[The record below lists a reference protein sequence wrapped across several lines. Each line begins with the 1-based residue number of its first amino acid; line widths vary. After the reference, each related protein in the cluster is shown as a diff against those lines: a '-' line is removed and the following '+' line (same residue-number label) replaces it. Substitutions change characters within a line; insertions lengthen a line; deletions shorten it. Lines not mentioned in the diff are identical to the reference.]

1 MSEKLA
7 DVTSQLATFLKEVL
21 SAILVAFLYLIPWLL
36 RIASILSWLV
46 AAFISINTLHDIY
59 SPFTDTIPMFALQLG
74 VILIMMQWAMYG
86 LRNGQNIWGLL
97 FAGAI
102 FLWLISEAMTWFSIH
117 WQYADLFFRILPP
130 ALLGVGMIT
139 LSVRARTRRM
149 SRVSGEKNQTTNE
162 VTV

>member
-7 DVTSQLATFLKEVL
+7 DVTSQLATFLREVL
-21 SAILVAFLYLIPWLL
+21 SGILVAILYLIPWLL

-46 AAFISINTLHDIY
+46 AAFISMNTLHDIY
-59 SPFTDTIPMFALQLG
+59 SPFTDTIPMFALQFG
-74 VILIMMQWAMYG
+74 VVLLMTQWAMYG

-102 FLWLISEAMTWFSIH
+102 FLWLVSEAMTWLSIN

-130 ALLGVGMIT
+130 ALLGVGMIA
-139 LSVRARTRRM
+139 LSIRTRTRRM
-149 SRVSGEKNQTTNE
+149 SRISDANKTTIE
-162 VTV
+162 VTA